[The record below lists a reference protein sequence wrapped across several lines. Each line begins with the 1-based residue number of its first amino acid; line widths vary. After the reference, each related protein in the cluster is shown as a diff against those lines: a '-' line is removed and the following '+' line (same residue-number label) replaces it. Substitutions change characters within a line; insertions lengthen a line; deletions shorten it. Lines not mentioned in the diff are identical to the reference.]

1 MIRII
6 AVCLA
11 VVGCFAG
18 HKVLI
23 GIAGGTGSGKTTL
36 AQQIRDNFKINS
48 ILISQDAYYK
58 DLSHLPHEERA
69 KANFDHPNSIDFNLL
84 HEHLCALK
92 EGKAIEQPIYDFA
105 THSRKPEKVQIEAV
119 DLIIVEGILLFAIE
133 SVRSVCDLK
142 IFIDT
147 DHDIRMLRRIERD
160 IKERGRDF
168 AGVKEQYLTT
178 VKPMHDAF
186 VEPSK
191 VYADVIIPGGGYN
204 LTAISFIVAKLSHD
218 LAVNGKSIEE
228 KIKRFESN
236 LDQY

>member
-1 MIRII
+1 MSKSFVIRFDTMIRII

-119 DLIIVEGILLFAIE
+119 DLIIVE
-133 SVRSVCDLK
+133 R
-142 IFIDT
+142 
-147 DHDIRMLRRIERD
+147 
-160 IKERGRDF
+160 
-168 AGVKEQYLTT
+168 
-178 VKPMHDAF
+178 
-186 VEPSK
+186 SK

-228 KIKRFESN
+228 KIKRFES
-236 LDQY
+236 